1 MFICSRTRVLLL
13 IFTFNIQLGVASD
26 RMNFNLPSI
35 IKFRPGTM
43 MHRVKVFSEDE
54 LHTSVM
60 MLMML

>member
-35 IKFRPGTM
+35 IKFRPDTM
-43 MHRVKVFSEDE
+43 MH
-54 LHTSVM
+54 
-60 MLMML
+60 